1 MMRILSWTLRIALFV
16 VLFGL
21 ALQNTELT
29 TLRFYAGL
37 AWQLPFIVWL
47 LIAFVLGAI
56 MGVMVGLVRVAR
68 LRREVL
74 RLRRAARQR
83 QRDDARHEPSPPEI
97 IDAI

>member
-47 LIAFVLGAI
+47 LIQRPVWESYSGEFLWKYRFPPGISCRGASRSKNQPTLRVLPSS
-56 MGVMVGLVRVAR
+56 GLT
-68 LRREVL
+68 
-74 RLRRAARQR
+74 
-83 QRDDARHEPSPPEI
+83 PS
-97 IDAI
+97 AL

>member
-1 MMRILSWTLRIALFV
+1 MSMLNWTLRIALFV

-21 ALQNTELT
+21 ALQNTELA

-37 AWQLPFIVWL
+37 AWQLPLIVWL
-47 LIAFVLGAI
+47 LIAFVIGVI
-56 MGVMVGLVRVAR
+56 MGVLVGLVRISR

-74 RLRRAARQR
+74 RLRREARQR
-83 QRDDARHEPSPPEI
+83 QRDARHEPSRSGI

>member
-1 MMRILSWTLRIALFV
+1 MSFLRWTLRIAVFV

-37 AWQLPFIVWL
+37 AWQLPLIVWL
-47 LIAFVLGAI
+47 LIAFVLGAV
-56 MGVMVGLVRVAR
+56 MGTLVGLVRLSR

-74 RLRRAARQR
+74 RLRREAHAQEREAQR
-83 QRDDARHEPSPPEI
+83 HPPQPEI

>member
-1 MMRILSWTLRIALFV
+1 MRILRWTLRVVLFV

-37 AWQLPFIVWL
+37 SWQLPFIVWL
-47 LIAFVLGAI
+47 LAAFVLGAV
-56 MGVMVGLVRVAR
+56 MGTLVSLVRVSR
-68 LRREVL
+68 MRREVL
-74 RLRRAARQR
+74 RLKREARSRQR
-83 QRDDARHEPSPPEI
+83 EAQHQPPRPEI